1 MQTRIA
7 PYRHM
12 YSLCVLVLDGETD
25 AGGDV
30 QEYDLID
37 H

>member
-1 MQTRIA
+1 MQILIV
-7 PYRHM
+7 PYRHI
-12 YSLCVLVLDGETD
+12 YSLFVFVLDGETD

-30 QEYDLID
+30 QVYDLID